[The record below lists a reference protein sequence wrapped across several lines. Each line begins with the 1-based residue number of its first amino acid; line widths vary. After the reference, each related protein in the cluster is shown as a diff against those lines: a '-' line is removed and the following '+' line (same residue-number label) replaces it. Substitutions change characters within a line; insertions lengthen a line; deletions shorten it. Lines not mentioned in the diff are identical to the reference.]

1 MPPDG
6 RGRPGENTETAAQTP
21 SAPTDQVGTQSNGQ
35 ARQNHGAAQLSIPRL
50 PDDVDNLGAGLLYA
64 ACGWYV
70 LPVLRGSKKP
80 GSVVGSGW
88 QHKSSRDPKVIAA
101 WFAGTDHDIALHC
114 GRSGAIVFDVDHPE
128 LVPDVLRR
136 HLLSAPFQSTRP
148 DEPRRGHYVFLQPP
162 GRTIGN
168 SNGRLGKAWGEVR
181 GCNGVIIAQPS
192 HHKDGGR
199 YRWELS

>member
-1 MPPDG
+1 MAAAAPVRTPKRPP
-6 RGRPGENTETAAQTP
+6 RPHPRQQIKLGTE
-21 SAPTDQVGTQSNGQ
+21 SNGQ
-35 ARQNHGAAQLSIPRL
+35 ARQNHG
-50 PDDVDNLGAGLLYA
+50 
-64 ACGWYV
+64 
-70 LPVLRGSKKP
+70 
-80 GSVVGSGW
+80 
-88 QHKSSRDPKVIAA
+88 SRDPKVIAA